1 MICAGQPVVEPFDS
15 HACVWEATLGTLL
28 VPSASASRGRCGE
41 TRVQFTKAEIDAEYA
56 KNKAIGERTGCWK
69 AGVLVEDDS
78 GSVALALK
86 ELNQ

>member
-1 MICAGQPVVEPFDS
+1 MVDS
-15 HACVWEATLGTLL
+15 HACVGGDNSERCSCPLPLTLSRAGGTMR
-28 VPSASASRGRCGE
+28 A
-41 TRVQFTKAEIDAEYA
+41 QFTKAEIDAEYA

-69 AGVLVEDDS
+69 AGVLVEDDN